1 MTDGIVQKVFKT
13 RIENLKS
20 YKKGYL
26 YESGVW
32 LEQIEQELISE
43 INLLKQD
50 DSYNEITCRKFL
62 KKLIGDNE

>member
-13 RIENLKS
+13 RKENLKS
-20 YKKGYL
+20 FKKGYL

-43 INLLKQD
+43 IEN
-50 DSYNEITCRKFL
+50 NEGICTESKSI
-62 KKLIGDNE
+62 LIGDNQ